1 MSLIATNT
9 LVCLGSSVSIT
20 ASSSSNNYLW
30 NFGST
35 NATEVVTPA
44 TNTTY
49 SVTST
54 LNGCSTTESITI
66 SVFTQTLS
74 VSASTAIC
82 KGATITLNASGGT
95 TYQWSDGQS
104 GSTVSV
110 SPTTN
115 TVYVVSATTQTN
127 NMTCASSGTVNVTVN
142 PNPTVTAV
150 LTKTLICKGETT
162 TITANGATNYA
173 WNTGATTASFSVS
186 PTINTNYTVTGM
198 DANNCSNT
206 ATVQLRVQTCAGIA
220 QVNGLENYELSIYPN
235 PSNGAFTIKSDVAI
249 NLTLINELGQT
260 VKTISLTEAN
270 KQEVNISE
278 LANGIYFVVGKTDS
292 VKVNQKIVVAK

>member
-1 MSLIATNT
+1 
-9 LVCLGSSVSIT
+9 
-20 ASSSSNNYLW
+20 
-30 NFGST
+30 
-35 NATEVVTPA
+35 
-44 TNTTY
+44 
-49 SVTST
+49 
-54 LNGCSTTESITI
+54 
-66 SVFTQTLS
+66 
-74 VSASTAIC
+74 
-82 KGATITLNASGGT
+82 
-95 TYQWSDGQS
+95 
-104 GSTVSV
+104 
-110 SPTTN
+110 
-115 TVYVVSATTQTN
+115 
-127 NMTCASSGTVNVTVN
+127 MTCASSGTVNVTVN

-186 PTINTNYTVTGM
+186 PTINTNYTVTGT

-235 PSNGAFTIKSDVAI
+235 PSNGAFTIESDVAI
-249 NLTLINELGQT
+249 NLSLIDELGQT

-270 KQEVNISE
+270 KHEINISE

-292 VKVNQKIVVAK
+292 IKVNQKIVVAK